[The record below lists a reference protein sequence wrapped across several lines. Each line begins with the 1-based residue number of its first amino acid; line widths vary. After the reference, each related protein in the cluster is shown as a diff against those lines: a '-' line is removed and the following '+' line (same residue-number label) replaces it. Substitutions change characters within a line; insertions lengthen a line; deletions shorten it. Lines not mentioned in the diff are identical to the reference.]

1 MVATIAEQVR
11 AQLEAAEPVGGVSP
25 SMLLDIDEPL
35 RATLKA
41 LLRQGSMTLQELA
54 ASLGI
59 TTEETLVVAELMVRA
74 GFVRQ
79 EAIDADGTPVV
90 RIVHAKQATR
100 PDSAAA
106 YWSRVLSDI

>member
-1 MVATIAEQVR
+1 MATIAEQVR

-59 TTEETLVVAELMVRA
+59 DDSEMPDVAELMVRA
-74 GFVRQ
+74 GFVRH
-79 EAIDADGTPVV
+79 EAINADGTQVV

-100 PDSAAA
+100 PGSAAD
-106 YWSRVLSDI
+106 YWSRILSDG